1 MDLVFCTLVTL
12 DLVQC
17 FSDIVTLLGT
27 DKSVS
32 ITDCLIIG

>member
-17 FSDIVTLLGT
+17 FSDIVTLHG
-27 DKSVS
+27 DRQECVNY
-32 ITDCLIIG
+32 